1 MDIITEYRWMTINQ
15 PVTMTHL
22 KDSENED
29 KERDL
34 DQQYEKLTT
43 HVTVVL
49 PYLWFVEMCVGDK

>member
-1 MDIITEYRWMTINQ
+1 
-15 PVTMTHL
+15 MTHL

-29 KERDL
+29 KEIDL

-49 PYLWFVEMCVGDK
+49 PYLWFVEMCVGDQ